1 MIDQSKRFFQNEAE
15 RKSQLQKQEEEYE
28 RKRQS
33 IVDMKEE
40 REEQEQMEWD
50 ELIYNIEKK
59 ALSTRMKHKSKI
71 EADVMKLS
79 QRNQAIE
86 WKWIQTQ

>member
-40 REEQEQMEWD
+40 REE
-50 ELIYNIEKK
+50 
-59 ALSTRMKHKSKI
+59 
-71 EADVMKLS
+71 
-79 QRNQAIE
+79 
-86 WKWIQTQ
+86 